1 MPAFAKN
8 PKFIIG
14 TLVVLLVIYVVLANT
29 QPQPVTIY
37 LFPHFVKLQIQLS
50 AIIIGSAIFGAI
62 AAIVIHWLWRRSSKN
77 ASSPTVVVN
86 RSTVA

>member
-14 TLVVLLVIYVVLANT
+14 TLIVLWVIYVVWANI

-62 AAIVIHWLWRRSSKN
+62 VTIVIHWLWGRSSKN
-77 ASSPTVVVN
+77 ASSPTVAVN